1 MATMK
6 EFIPVMEFHP
16 GLTLHDKLMEME
28 MGVKEFAVRTSKP
41 EKTIFAVIHG
51 KSSVTSD
58 MAVAFERV
66 TKIPAGL
73 WLGLQRG
80 YDEYMA
86 RQREA
91 QKIAESYEWA
101 SAFPLRRMAELG
113 WIPKAKSKSDKVAAL
128 LDFFQVSSKSAW
140 EVYYLKGQLKVAF
153 RISLSRTKEMHAIS
167 AWLRQG
173 EIQLSG
179 MEVGEFSEK
188 ALRHRIGDMLDLC
201 ARQPDDFATQLQS
214 ICAKAGVKLTYTP
227 CLPNAPINGATRWIN
242 GIPCIQMTDRQK
254 RNDIFWFS
262 FFHELGHILLHRRK
276 DVFLENVNYSDRE
289 DEKEAEADA
298 FASDAILS
306 KAEEEEI
313 ISRGDYSVNAI
324 RHFATAFNVHPG
336 IIVGRLQHKGLVPF
350 SFGHELFCSVSL
362 F

>member
-1 MATMK
+1 
-6 EFIPVMEFHP
+6 MEFHP
-16 GLTLHDKLMEME
+16 GLALHDKLMEMD

-41 EKTIFAVIHG
+41 EKTIFAVING
-51 KSSVTSD
+51 KSGVTSD

-66 TKIPAGL
+66 TKIPARL

-101 SAFPLRRMAELG
+101 SAFPMRRMMELG
-113 WIPKAKSKSDKVAAL
+113 WVPKVKSKSDKVAAL
-128 LDFFQVSSKSAW
+128 LDFFQVCSKTAW
-140 EVYYLKGQLKVAF
+140 EDYYLKGHLKVAF
-153 RISLSRTKEMHAIS
+153 RISLSRTKGMHAIS

-173 EIQLSG
+173 EIQLSD
-179 MEVGEFSEK
+179 MEVEAFSEK
-188 ALRHRIGDMLDLC
+188 ALRGRIGDMQDLC
-201 ARQPDDFATQLQS
+201 ARQPNDFATQLQS

-227 CLPNAPINGATRWIN
+227 CLPNAPINGATRWVN
-242 GIPCIQMTDRQK
+242 GVPCIQMTDRQK

-262 FFHELGHILLHRRK
+262 YFHELGHILLHGRK
-276 DVFLENVNYSDRE
+276 DVFLENVDYLDRQ

-298 FASDAILS
+298 FASDIILP
-306 KAEEEEI
+306 KAAEDEI
-313 ISRGDYSVNAI
+313 ISQGDYSANAI

-350 SFGHELFCSVSL
+350 SFGHELFSSVGL